1 MEKVARK
8 EKAPDTTTDKWKT
21 LTQTVTTMMRLLS
34 Q

>member
-8 EKAPDTTTDKWKT
+8 EKAPDDTTTDKWKT
-21 LTQTVTTMMRLLS
+21 LTMRMLF